1 MIILPI
7 LLFIFT
13 FISIPEAVLTQSV
26 DIPINS
32 DGLPNPDYSE
42 AEVYADLVSIQD
54 EFEIDDEALVI
65 AHIQS
70 DIEDFEDLR
79 HTIKFLEN
87 HISKHADVHVVRDKE
102 LREVDS
108 VLKELDHDVIK
119 FYENELVSLKS
130 QISKLNHKFDND
142 TIFQIGTIVETA
154 ESFLQ
159 MSMSKIDEIGMID
172 QEWEV
177 QEETAKIQ
185 KLIDQDEISENGGSR
200 LLDAMIPDEVPIS
213 KSEIADKYFK
223 SSSVSYPIKSVE
235 SVKTKYEKSEENKSS
250 IGNLRKVYREF
261 KKVSKGSNM
270 AKDNNNQVSSMLN
283 NVEDYVSSSTRAMK
297 VSRLEAVSEK
307 SAEAV
312 LEKFDPVEH
321 YSSEVREA
329 LKNAKDESRKFV
341 DKTLHHD
348 QKQKGVF
355 VVSTMHILL
364 TLLAV
369 LVLCVT
375 LVACRGLCKRRTMTI
390 QFQNMSGYG
399 GHVKSLNDTEL
410 VSIKEDDGWGRS
422 WSPWVSDRKKS
433 KFK

>member
-1 MIILPI
+1 M
-7 LLFIFT
+7 
-13 FISIPEAVLTQSV
+13 PEAVLSQSV
-26 DIPINS
+26 DISKDS
-32 DGLPNPDYSE
+32 DSLPKPDDSK
-42 AEVYADLVSIQD
+42 AEVYADLIPIQD

-108 VLKELDHDVIK
+108 VLKEIDHDVIK
-119 FYENELVSLKS
+119 FYENELISLKS

-159 MSMSKIDEIGMID
+159 VSMSKIDDIGMID

-200 LLDAMIPDEVPIS
+200 LLDAMIPDEVPSS
-213 KSEIADKYFK
+213 KSEIVDKYFK

-235 SVKTKYEKSEENKSS
+235 SVKTYWDKSEENKSS

-261 KKVSKGSNM
+261 MKVSKGSNM
-270 AKDNNNQVSSMLN
+270 AKDNNNQVSPMLN
-283 NVEDYVSSSTRAMK
+283 NVEDNVSSST
-297 VSRLEAVSEK
+297 SRFEAVNEK

-329 LKNAKDESRKFV
+329 LKTAKDEARKFV
-341 DKTLHHD
+341 DETLHHD
-348 QKQKGVF
+348 QKLKGVF

-369 LVLCVT
+369 LVLFVT
-375 LVACRGLCKRRTMTI
+375 LVAFRGLCKRRTMTI